1 VPVLSY
7 RGVTPNIAEDVFIAP
22 TAVVVG
28 DVTIEAGANIWFGAV
43 IRGDTAP
50 IRIGSRSNIQDNC
63 TLHADENTPCTI
75 GADCSLGHNAVVHG
89 ATIQDGVLIGMH
101 ATVLNNAVVESGAL
115 VAAGALVPEG
125 QRIPAGQLAVGI
137 PAKVVRPVSG
147 EERTRMADGI
157 QHYLAYVEEYDA
169 ALWEDADDADDEDIE
184 EDSEDL

>member
-1 VPVLSY
+1 MPVLTY
-7 RGVTPNIAEDVFIAP
+7 RGVTPDIADDVFIAP

-50 IRIGSRSNIQDNC
+50 IRIGARTNIQDNC

-89 ATIQDGVLIGMH
+89 ATIEDGVLVGMH
-101 ATVLNNAVVESGAL
+101 ATVLNHAVVESGAL

-125 QRIPAGQLAVGI
+125 KRIPAGQLAVGV
-137 PAKVVRPVSG
+137 PAKAIRPVND

-169 ALWEDADDADDEDIE
+169 ALWEDADDVEE
-184 EDSEDL
+184 EDEG

>member
-1 VPVLSY
+1 MPVLSY
-7 RGVTPNIAEDVFIAP
+7 RGMTPDIADDVFIAP

-50 IRIGSRSNIQDNC
+50 IRIGARTNIQDNC

-89 ATIQDGVLIGMH
+89 ATIEDGVLVGMH
-101 ATVLNNAVVESGAL
+101 ATVLNHAVVESGAL

-125 QRIPAGQLAVGI
+125 KRIPAGQLAVGV
-137 PAKVVRPVSG
+137 PAKAVRPVS
-147 EERTRMADGI
+147 EVERARMADGI
-157 QHYLAYVEEYDA
+157 QHYLAYAEAYDA
-169 ALWEDADDADDEDIE
+169 ALWEDADDDVEAIDEE
-184 EDSEDL
+184 

>member
-1 VPVLSY
+1 MPVLPY
-7 RGVTPNIAEDVFIAP
+7 RGVTPKIADDAFIAP

-50 IRIGSRSNIQDNC
+50 IHIGARTNIQDNC

-89 ATIQDGVLIGMH
+89 ATIADGVLVGMH
-101 ATVLNNAVVESGAL
+101 ATVLNRAVVESGAL

-125 QRIPAGQLAVGI
+125 KRIPAGQFAVGV
-137 PAKVVRPVSG
+137 PASVLRPVSE
-147 EERTRMADGI
+147 EERRRMADGI
-157 QHYLAYVEEYDA
+157 QHYLAYAQEYDA
-169 ALWEDADDADDEDIE
+169 VLWEAEDDEE
-184 EDSEDL
+184 

>member
-1 VPVLSY
+1 MPVLSF
-7 RGVTPNIAEDVFIAP
+7 RGVTPDIADDVFIAP

-28 DVTIEAGANIWFGAV
+28 NVTIEEGANIWFGAV

-50 IRIGSRSNIQDNC
+50 IRIGARTNIQDSC
-63 TLHADENTPCTI
+63 TLHADENSPCTI

-89 ATIQDGVLIGMH
+89 ATIKDGVLIGMH

-125 QRIPAGQLAVGI
+125 QRIPAGQLAVGV
-137 PAKVVRPVSG
+137 PAKVVRPVSDA
-147 EERTRMADGI
+147 ERTRMADGI

-169 ALWEDADDADDEDIE
+169 ALWEDADDADDEDV
-184 EDSEDL
+184 EDGDGD